1 MSVPGPHDVGGRRGY
16 GPVRIVPD
24 EPVYYRAWEG
34 RIIGVTLGSIGRGLF
49 SVDRW
54 RARQEELHPL
64 SYVKMPYYER
74 WLYTLER
81 NLILHGVLDEK
92 EVEERMQELGA
103 DPEAALPDG
112 DDPEFAA
119 VMEGLI
125 AYGAPIAQEV
135 PQAPLF
141 APGDRVKA
149 RTIPLEHPGEQH
161 TRIPTYAQ
169 GKVGVIERI
178 QIGQA
183 LPDLVVEKMEAR
195 PEHTYAVRFA
205 ATDLWP
211 DGDPKAS
218 ILVDAWESY
227 LEPVE
232 QKRGPR

>member
-16 GPVRIVPD
+16 GAVKVEPD
-24 EPVYYRAWEG
+24 EPVYHGPWEG
-34 RIIGVTLGSIGRGLF
+34 RIIGATLGAIGRGLF

-64 SYVKMPYYER
+64 AYFEMPYFER

-81 NLILHGVLDEK
+81 NLILHGVLSAE
-92 EVEERMQELGA
+92 EVEERLEEIGA
-103 DPEAALPDG
+103 DPGAPLPGG

-125 AYGAPIAQEV
+125 AHGAPIAREV
-135 PQAPLF
+135 PEPARY
-141 APGDRVKA
+141 APGDRVHT
-149 RTIPLEHPGEQH
+149 RTIPLERPGEQH
-161 TRIPTYAQ
+161 TRLPAYAQ
-169 GKVGVIERI
+169 DKVGVVARV

-211 DGDPKAS
+211 DGDPTAS
-218 ILVDAWESY
+218 VCVDVWESY
-227 LEPVE
+227 LQPAD
-232 QKRGPR
+232 QRGPR